1 MATTTPWA
9 SAGTAVLDQ
18 LKVSLDA
25 GLTST
30 EATRRLEQYGL
41 NKLPEP
47 KKTPWYVRLWHH
59 INNVLIWVLLVS
71 AVAKFI
77 MGDIVDAIVILGVVS
92 VTIGIGMIQ
101 EGRAEKSLNAIKNML
116 SATALVL
123 RDGAWAEVDSEKLV
137 PGDIVRVKAGD
148 RAPAD
153 ARLIEATNLQVEEA
167 ALTGESVA
175 ADKITAELGEKI
187 GLGDRTNM
195 LFSSTIVVAGTGT
208 AVITSTGAETEI
220 GRIQDLMATA
230 TAEETPLSRTM
241 NMFGKRIA
249 LLIVVVA
256 LFMMAF
262 GMIVHGMSFRAM
274 FGTAIGVAVAAI
286 PEGLPA
292 VVTIALAL
300 GVKALAAR
308 KSISRNLTST
318 ETLGSVSTIASDK
331 TGTLT
336 QNEMT
341 VRVIRTGRRSY
352 DVTGTGYAPEG
363 TFVADGADVEISN
376 DITELAQAMVL
387 TNDAI
392 IEPQTNGLWTVT
404 GAPTEGAVLS
414 MGYKAGFRGDGW
426 NRIAEIP
433 FDSKYKYMATLQE
446 SPAGERHV
454 IVKGALDAVLG
465 RCTMQAG
472 VNGAEALDADF
483 WNAEMEVM
491 AKQGLRVLAA
501 ASMPV
506 AASVDTLVDPT
517 DGGPEGL
524 TLLGIVGIVD
534 PPRPEAI
541 ESIRIAHEA
550 SIDVKMITGDHVVTA
565 KAIAEEMGITKAGQR
580 ANALTGPELEA
591 MSDEDLEAVVRDT
604 HVFARVSPEHKIRV
618 VRALQSHGQIVAMTG
633 DGVNDAP
640 ALTQANVGVA
650 MGIKGTEATKAAADL
665 ILLDDNFSTIEKA
678 VFEGR
683 RVFENIRKCT
693 LFALPAN
700 VAQVTGILIATFLG
714 WTIISGS
721 TGEVMPLA
729 PLSPVLA
736 LWINMVVAVCLDLT
750 FASEQAEPGIM
761 NKRPRNQQEP
771 LVTKRAALR
780 LFCFGFVIA
789 AAMMFMF
796 IRELGGLDAIYGQA
810 YYGALAGARSAT
822 LSMLTLGTVAMVF
835 NVRRLNGSSFTWNIF
850 RGNKTLSVSLIVL
863 TVLHLSITSIPGLRD
878 AFGLVPTTLA
888 QWSLII
894 PLAIGCFLAIEGIKW
909 IFRTVEARID
919 AKAAVKAEA
928 EYNLAA

>member
-1 MATTTPWA
+1 
-9 SAGTAVLDQ
+9 
-18 LKVSLDA
+18 
-25 GLTST
+25 
-30 EATRRLEQYGL
+30 
-41 NKLPEP
+41 
-47 KKTPWYVRLWHH
+47 
-59 INNVLIWVLLVS
+59 
-71 AVAKFI
+71 
-77 MGDIVDAIVILGVVS
+77 
-92 VTIGIGMIQ
+92 
-101 EGRAEKSLNAIKNML
+101 
-116 SATALVL
+116 
-123 RDGAWAEVDSEKLV
+123 
-137 PGDIVRVKAGD
+137 
-148 RAPAD
+148 
-153 ARLIEATNLQVEEA
+153 
-167 ALTGESVA
+167 
-175 ADKITAELGEKI
+175 
-187 GLGDRTNM
+187 
-195 LFSSTIVVAGTGT
+195 
-208 AVITSTGAETEI
+208 
-220 GRIQDLMATA
+220 
-230 TAEETPLSRTM
+230 
-241 NMFGKRIA
+241 
-249 LLIVVVA
+249 
-256 LFMMAF
+256 
-262 GMIVHGMSFRAM
+262 
-274 FGTAIGVAVAAI
+274 
-286 PEGLPA
+286 
-292 VVTIALAL
+292 
-300 GVKALAAR
+300 
-308 KSISRNLTST
+308 
-318 ETLGSVSTIASDK
+318 
-331 TGTLT
+331 
-336 QNEMT
+336 
-341 VRVIRTGRRSY
+341 
-352 DVTGTGYAPEG
+352 
-363 TFVADGADVEISN
+363 
-376 DITELAQAMVL
+376 
-387 TNDAI
+387 
-392 IEPQTNGLWTVT
+392 
-404 GAPTEGAVLS
+404 
-414 MGYKAGFRGDGW
+414 
-426 NRIAEIP
+426 
-433 FDSKYKYMATLQE
+433 
-446 SPAGERHV
+446 
-454 IVKGALDAVLG
+454 
-465 RCTMQAG
+465 
-472 VNGAEALDADF
+472 
-483 WNAEMEVM
+483 M

-506 AASVDTLVDPT
+506 AASVSSLVDPV

-810 YYGALAGARSAT
+810 YYGHLAGARSAT

-835 NVRRLNGSSFTWNIF
+835 NVRRLNGSSFTWDIF
-850 RGNKTLSVSLIVL
+850 RGNKTLSVSLVVL
-863 TVLHLSITSIPGLRD
+863 AVLHLSITSIPGLRD

-919 AKAAVKAEA
+919 ARAAVKAEA